1 MKRVMTV
8 LLAAMMLFGGLHLV
22 TAEEIIDTVISEESL
37 ADETIA
43 EEKATEEAA
52 EAAAE
57 TAVSAEE
64 PAVDELAD
72 VELMTKTAAEPTEKV
87 NDEAEADP
95 VWEEEIDTEEGLE
108 AALRVFSGTLIVRLN
123 NEGTIH
129 NGDQVIMTAIVGS
142 ANLEYA
148 ILWQRILKDDLTPN
162 IGEDG
167 IWRDISNKQ
176 TYSFEA
182 DEYADEYY
190 YRAVLTAVDGTE
202 IISGNISFQVEPAAE
217 KIEDEVL
224 ELSIDESKEEL
235 EDGADE
241 APENENSAEV
251 ITEEETAEEVISAGE
266 TATEEIAEE
275 VISAEETATEENVE
289 EVISAGET
297 ATEEIAEEVI
307 SAGEIATEEIAE
319 EVISAEETA
328 KEEAV
333 EDVISTEENAAEEIA
348 EELISAEETAKEEAV
363 EEAISTKETVAG
375 EIAEEAANDIDD
387 YETALAIEQ
396 HATLYTTD
404 DADVR
409 LEANGLS
416 AIFATMDKGTAVT
429 AIGQVGNWTRI
440 VIGDQVGFIYS
451 DSLTAAL
458 PEDDEHGE
466 VIPAAKEKDEVGK
479 IVTIFSSRRTVM
491 TEGEY
496 VLLSSKIEGFE
507 GLDIIYQWEC
517 DQGDGFKNV
526 ENANSDT
533 YVFRAS
539 AESLS
544 WDWRLTIYY
553 R

>member
-37 ADETIA
+37 ADDTIA

-251 ITEEETAEEVISAGE
+251 ITEEETA
-266 TATEEIAEE
+266 
-275 VISAEETATEENVE
+275 E